1 MDPID
6 IAFIGSGIATS
17 VSMIEVLAGIQNNP
31 NPPATPITIAVIESH
46 QQFWR
51 GIPYGSRSSVNALTI
66 TSVHDFINETE
77 RPAFFQWLKTTRPEW
92 TALYRKQGGDIANRW
107 LEKNGPLLDQEAWD
121 AVYIPRFLF
130 GNYIFQK
137 LTRLQQAVEEKQ
149 LARVR
154 LIQAE
159 AIDLQPDQ
167 DGLFQ
172 ITFEQPDKTIATLIA
187 RKCVLSTGSAP
198 VSRMC
203 ELPGD
208 HTLYI
213 NDLYAPSASANIQ
226 SVETILQKTDNPE
239 DRNILI
245 IGSNASSIEW
255 LYLLEGMPAMRNLIN
270 KTVVISTS
278 GLLPYPISTEALSE
292 HPMPHLDAL
301 KAGGAYNIH
310 TLTDAAALDIN
321 LAMRDGANMDYVATI
336 IGTTLKLLESLGQ
349 EDRKAFYAIHAIR
362 LRDSFRR
369 SGPEYRG
376 AAQLLLDGQEVTML
390 KGRFLK
396 ASHAGETA
404 QFTYTDTDG
413 QQQTYPLKFK
423 VIINC
428 TGSDNLDRTTSR
440 LLHGLVHKGI
450 CQVNL
455 SGKGFL
461 VNERFEAAPN
471 LYVMGPLLGGNVNR
485 LIHFWQLENAS
496 RLTYLAP
503 YLAKELLNV

>member
-6 IAFIGSGIATS
+6 IVFIGSGIATS
-17 VSMIEVLAGIQNNP
+17 LSVIEVLTRIQNNP
-31 NPPATPITIAVIESH
+31 APPAAPITIAVIERH

-66 TSVHDFINETE
+66 TSVLDFVNETE
-77 RPAFFQWLKTTRPEW
+77 RPAFFHWLSSTRPEW
-92 TALYRKQGGDIANRW
+92 TANYREQGGEIANRW
-107 LEKNGPLLDQEAWD
+107 LEKNLPLIDQQAWD
-121 AVYIPRFLF
+121 TVYIPRFLF
-130 GNYIFQK
+130 GNYTAQK
-137 LTRLQQAVEEKQ
+137 LTRLQQIVEQKQ
-149 LARVR
+149 LAQIR

-159 AIDLQPDQ
+159 AIDLQPGQ
-167 DGLFQ
+167 NGVYQ
-172 ITFEQPDKTIATLIA
+172 VTYQQPNNTTDILLA

-198 VSRMC
+198 VSTMC
-203 ELPGD
+203 ELSGSQ
-208 HTLYI
+208 TLYI
-213 NDLYAPSASANIQ
+213 NDLYAPSAAANIQ
-226 SVETILQKTDNPE
+226 SVEKTLKYTDNASE
-239 DRNILI
+239 RNVLI

-255 LYLLEGMPAMRNLIN
+255 LYLLEGMPAMRRLVN

-278 GLLPYPISTEALSE
+278 GLLPYPISTEVLAE
-292 HPMPHLDAL
+292 HPIPHLDAL
-301 KAGGAYNIH
+301 IAAGAYEIK
-310 TLTDAAALDIN
+310 TLTDAAALDIG
-321 LAMRDGANMDYVATI
+321 LAMHNGANMDYVATI
-336 IGTTLKLLESLGQ
+336 ITKTLKLLEPLG
-349 EDRKAFYAIHAIR
+349 EEAKKAFYAIHAIR

-376 AAQLLLDGQEVTML
+376 AAQLLLDEQAVTML
-390 KGRFLK
+390 KGRFLS
-396 ASHAGETA
+396 ASPTGDTA
-404 QFTYTDTDG
+404 QVTYTDADG
-413 QQQTYPLKFK
+413 QPHTYPLKFK

-428 TGSDNLDRTTSR
+428 TGSDNLDRTSSR
-440 LLHGLVHKGI
+440 LLHGLVHNGI

-503 YLAKELLNV
+503 YLAEELLKS